1 MHDAGQ
7 RALGRAYR
15 ALKAM
20 AQGIEDELEK
30 L

>member
-7 RALGRAYR
+7 HALGRSYR

-20 AQGIEDELEK
+20 AHGIEQELEK

>member
-1 MHDAGQ
+1 MDDAGQ
-7 RALGRAYR
+7 HALGRAYR

-20 AQGIEDELEK
+20 SQGIEGQLEK